1 MVADTPLGVTRFITA
16 CILNCFSRSGRGAF
30 LLSALGFCGIL
41 DAWKEAENVKILF
54 INLPYHGHVIPT
66 IGLVQE
72 LIKAGHQVTY
82 LMPYDWETIIFD
94 SGAEFLGYENNPQ
107 LDKQIR
113 NAFFKA
119 EEIIASYDLLLY
131 EQFFFVGKHLAEKY
145 GKKCVRI
152 FTAPATNKELMRQ
165 FLSSGGP
172 MGIFRLPL
180 IGTLWTMDA
189 VKGLGIKL
197 KCRNWLD
204 EIVENPPDCNL
215 VYTLCSFQ
223 PFVEDFPEEQF
234 HFIGP
239 SVYDRKEENFPA
251 LAKPVIYISIGTIL
265 KGGENFFRACLEA
278 FEKEKVTVVLTVGNF
293 DISRLKYIP
302 ENFMIKNRVPQ
313 IAVLK
318 QASLFITHGGMNSV
332 SEAMV
337 HGVPMVVIP
346 FVSDQPVNAWQVE
359 KLGLG
364 KVLEYKTITANAL
377 RDAAFAVMEDRQIQE
392 KLRKIQKEISCSPGN
407 AGAVKLME
415 AYFKNNT

>member
-1 MVADTPLGVTRFITA
+1 M
-16 CILNCFSRSGRGAF
+16 
-30 LLSALGFCGIL
+30 
-41 DAWKEAENVKILF
+41 KILF

-82 LMPYDWETIIFD
+82 LMPCDWETIIFD
-94 SGAEFLGYENNPQ
+94 SGAEFLGYENHPQ

-113 NAFFKA
+113 NAFFRA
-119 EEIIASYDLLLY
+119 EEIIASHELVIY
-131 EQFFFVGKHLAEKY
+131 EQFFFVGKHLAEKH

-152 FTAPATNKELMRQ
+152 FTAPATNKELMRA
-165 FLSSGGP
+165 FISSGGP

-215 VYTLCSFQ
+215 VYTLRSFQ
-223 PFVEDFPEEQF
+223 PFSEDFPEEQF
-234 HFIGP
+234 RFIGP
-239 SVYDRKEENFPA
+239 SVYDRKEEDFST

-278 FEKEKVTVVLTVGNF
+278 FEKETVTVVLSVGNF
-293 DISRLKYIP
+293 DISRLKHIP
-302 ENFMIKNRVPQ
+302 ENFVIRNRVPQ
-313 IAVLK
+313 ITVLK
-318 QASLFITHGGMNSV
+318 QASLFITHGGMNSM

-346 FVSDQPVNAWQVE
+346 FVSDQPVNARQVE

-364 KVLEYKTITANAL
+364 KVLEYKTITAKAL
-377 RDAAFAVMEDRQIQE
+377 KDAAFSVMEDRQIQE
-392 KLRKIQKEISCSPGN
+392 NLRKIQNEIAKAPGN
-407 AGAVKLME
+407 RGAVKIVE
-415 AYFKNNT
+415 TYGDN

>member
-1 MVADTPLGVTRFITA
+1 M
-16 CILNCFSRSGRGAF
+16 
-30 LLSALGFCGIL
+30 
-41 DAWKEAENVKILF
+41 KILF
-54 INLPYHGHVIPT
+54 INLPYYGHVIPT

-82 LMPYDWETIIFD
+82 LMPYDWEMQISD

-119 EEIIASYDLLLY
+119 EEVIASHDLVLY

-152 FTAPATNKELMRQ
+152 FTAPATNKALMRA
-165 FLSSGGP
+165 FISSGGP
-172 MGIFRLPL
+172 MGIFRIPL
-180 IGTLWTMDA
+180 IGTLWTQDC

-215 VYTLCSFQ
+215 VYTLHSFQ
-223 PFVEDFPEEQF
+223 PFAEDFPEGQF

-239 SVYDRKEENFPA
+239 SVYDRKEEDFPA

-265 KGGENFFRACLEA
+265 KGRENFFRACLEA
-278 FEKEKVTVVLTVGNF
+278 FEKEKVTVVLSVGNF
-293 DISRLKYIP
+293 DISRLKHIP
-302 ENFMIKNRVPQ
+302 ENFVIRNPVPQ
-313 IAVLK
+313 ITVLK

-337 HGVPMVVIP
+337 SGVPMLVIP
-346 FVSDQPVNAWQVE
+346 FVSDQPVNARQVE
-359 KLGLG
+359 KLGFG
-364 KVLEYKTITANAL
+364 KVLDYTTITADTL
-377 RDAAFAVMEDRQIQE
+377 RDAAFAVMEDRRIRE
-392 KLRKIQKEISCSPGN
+392 NLRKIQNEIANAPGN
-407 AGAVKLME
+407 RGAVKIVE
-415 AYFKNNT
+415 AYGENNEN

>member
-1 MVADTPLGVTRFITA
+1 MR
-16 CILNCFSRSGRGAF
+16 
-30 LLSALGFCGIL
+30 
-41 DAWKEAENVKILF
+41 ILF

-82 LMPYDWETIIFD
+82 LMPYDWEERIAD
-94 SGAEFLGYENNPQ
+94 SGAEFLGYENHPQ

-119 EEIIASYDLLLY
+119 EEVIAAYDLVLY
-131 EQFFFVGKHLAEKY
+131 EQFFFVGKHLAEKH

-152 FTAPATNKELMRQ
+152 FTAPATNKELMRA
-165 FLSSGGP
+165 FISSGGP
-172 MGIFRLPL
+172 MGIFRIPL

-215 VYTLCSFQ
+215 VYTLRSFQ
-223 PFVEDFPEEQF
+223 PFAEDFPEGQF

-239 SVYDRKEENFPA
+239 SVYDRKEEDFPA
-251 LAKPVIYISIGTIL
+251 LTKPVIYISIGTIL
-265 KGGENFFRACLEA
+265 KGRENFFRACLEA
-278 FEKEKVTVVLTVGNF
+278 FEKEKVTVVLSVGNF
-293 DISRLKYIP
+293 DISRLKHIP
-302 ENFMIKNRVPQ
+302 ENFVIRNRVPQ

-332 SEAMV
+332 SEAMI
-337 HGVPMVVIP
+337 HGVPMLVIP
-346 FVSDQPVNAWQVE
+346 FVSDQPVNARQVE

-364 KVLEYKTITANAL
+364 KVLDYKDITAGTL
-377 RDAAFAVMEDRQIQE
+377 RDAAFTVMEDQAIRE
-392 KLRKIQKEISCSPGN
+392 NLRKIQEEIAQAPGN
-407 AGAVKLME
+407 ASAFE
-415 AYFKNNT
+415 IIDACEQS

>member
-1 MVADTPLGVTRFITA
+1 MR
-16 CILNCFSRSGRGAF
+16 
-30 LLSALGFCGIL
+30 
-41 DAWKEAENVKILF
+41 ILF

-72 LIKAGHQVTY
+72 LMKAGHQVTY
-82 LMPYDWETIIFD
+82 LMPHDWETQISD

-119 EEIIASYDLLLY
+119 EEVISSYDLVLY
-131 EQFFFVGKHLAEKY
+131 EQFFFVGKHLAEKH

-152 FTAPATNKELMRQ
+152 FTAPATNKELMRA
-165 FLSSGGP
+165 FISSGGP

-189 VKGLGIKL
+189 VKGLGIEL

-215 VYTLCSFQ
+215 VYTLRFFQ
-223 PFVEDFPEEQF
+223 PFSEDFPEAQF

-239 SVYDRKEENFPA
+239 SVYDRKEEDFPA
-251 LAKPVIYISIGTIL
+251 LAKPEIYISIGTIL

-278 FEKEKVTVVLTVGNF
+278 FEKENVTVVLSVGSF
-293 DISRLKYIP
+293 DISRLKHIP
-302 ENFMIKNRVPQ
+302 ENFVIRNRVPQ

-318 QASLFITHGGMNSV
+318 QAGLFVTHGGMNSV

-346 FVSDQPVNAWQVE
+346 FVSDQPVNARQVE

-364 KVLEYKTITANAL
+364 KVLDYKTITANAL

-392 KLRKIQKEISCSPGN
+392 NLRKIQAEIAKAPGN
-407 AGAVKLME
+407 RGAVKIVE
-415 AYFKNNT
+415 AYGENNDT

>member
-1 MVADTPLGVTRFITA
+1 MR
-16 CILNCFSRSGRGAF
+16 
-30 LLSALGFCGIL
+30 
-41 DAWKEAENVKILF
+41 ILF

-72 LIKAGHQVTY
+72 LIKVGHQVTY
-82 LMPYDWETIIFD
+82 LMPYDWEERIAD

-113 NAFFKA
+113 NAFFRA
-119 EEIIASYDLLLY
+119 EEVVASCDLVLY
-131 EQFFFVGKHLAEKY
+131 EQFFFVGKHLAEKH

-152 FTAPATNKELMRQ
+152 FTAPATNKELMRA
-165 FLSSGGP
+165 FISSGGP

-204 EIVENPPDCNL
+204 EIVENLPDCNL
-215 VYTLCSFQ
+215 VYTLRSFQ
-223 PFVEDFPEEQF
+223 PFSEDFPEEQF

-239 SVYDRKEENFPA
+239 SVYDRKEEDFPA

-278 FEKEKVTVVLTVGNF
+278 FEKEKVTVVLSVGNF
-293 DISRLKYIP
+293 DISRLKHIP
-302 ENFMIKNRVPQ
+302 ENFVIRNRVPQ
-313 IAVLK
+313 ITVLK

-346 FVSDQPVNAWQVE
+346 FISDQPVNARQVE

-364 KVLEYKTITANAL
+364 KVLDYKTITANAL
-377 RDAAFAVMEDRQIQE
+377 RDAAFAIMEDRQIQE
-392 KLRKIQKEISCSPGN
+392 NLRKIHNEIANVPGN
-407 AGAVKLME
+407 RGAVKIVE
-415 AYFKNNT
+415 AYGENNDN

>member
-1 MVADTPLGVTRFITA
+1 MR
-16 CILNCFSRSGRGAF
+16 
-30 LLSALGFCGIL
+30 
-41 DAWKEAENVKILF
+41 ILF

-82 LMPYDWETIIFD
+82 LMPYDWEDRIAD
-94 SGAEFLGYENNPQ
+94 SGAGFLGYENHPQ

-119 EEIIASYDLLLY
+119 EEVIVSHDLVLY
-131 EQFFFVGKHLAEKY
+131 EQFFFVGKHLAEKH

-152 FTAPATNKELMRQ
+152 FTAPATNKELMRA
-165 FLSSGGP
+165 FISSGGP

-180 IGTLWTMDA
+180 IGTLWTQDC

-197 KCRNWLD
+197 KRRNWLD
-204 EIVENPPDCNL
+204 EIVENPPDCNM
-215 VYTLCSFQ
+215 VYTLRSFQ
-223 PFVEDFPEEQF
+223 PFAEDFPEEQF

-239 SVYDRKEENFPA
+239 SVYDRKEEDFPV

-278 FEKEKVTVVLTVGNF
+278 FEKETVTVVLSVGNF
-293 DISRLKYIP
+293 DISRLKHIP
-302 ENFMIKNRVPQ
+302 ENFVIRNRVPQ
-313 IAVLK
+313 ITVLK
-318 QASLFITHGGMNSV
+318 QSSLFITHGGMNSV

-337 HGVPMVVIP
+337 HGVPMLVIP
-346 FVSDQPVNAWQVE
+346 FVSDQPVNARQVE

-364 KVLEYKTITANAL
+364 KILDYKAITTNTL
-377 RDAAFAVMEDRQIQE
+377 RDAAFTVMKDRQIQE
-392 KLRKIQKEISCSPGN
+392 NLKKIRDEIAHARGN
-407 AGAVKLME
+407 SGAVKIVE
-415 AYFKNNT
+415 AYGENNDN

>member
-1 MVADTPLGVTRFITA
+1 M
-16 CILNCFSRSGRGAF
+16 
-30 LLSALGFCGIL
+30 
-41 DAWKEAENVKILF
+41 KILF

-72 LIKAGHQVTY
+72 LIKADHQVTY
-82 LMPYDWETIIFD
+82 LLPHDWEERIVE
-94 SGAEFLGYENNPQ
+94 SGADFLGYENSSQ

-113 NAFFKA
+113 NAFFKV
-119 EEIIASYDLLLY
+119 EEVIASYDLVIY
-131 EQFFFVGKHLAEKY
+131 EQFFFVGKHLAEKH
-145 GKKCVRI
+145 GKRCVRI

-165 FLSSGGP
+165 FISSGGP
-172 MGIFRLPL
+172 MGIFHLPL

-204 EIVENPPDCNL
+204 EIVVNPPDCNL
-215 VYTLCSFQ
+215 VYTLRSFQ
-223 PFVEDFPEEQF
+223 PFSEDFPEEQF

-239 SVYDRKEENFPA
+239 SVYDRKEEGFPA

-278 FEKEKVTVVLTVGNF
+278 FDKEKVTVVLSVGNF
-293 DISRLKYIP
+293 DISRLKHIP
-302 ENFMIKNRVPQ
+302 ENFVIRNRVPQ

-318 QASLFITHGGMNSV
+318 QADLFITHGGMNSM
-332 SEAMV
+332 SESMV

-346 FVSDQPVNAWQVE
+346 FVSDQPVNARQVE

-364 KVLEYKTITANAL
+364 KVLDYKTITANAL

-392 KLRKIQKEISCSPGN
+392 NLRKIQNEIANAPGN
-407 AGAVKLME
+407 RGAVKIVE
-415 AYFKNNT
+415 DYGENNDN